1 MAAAMVVSGVPAS
14 RRLPEKLSEQL
25 FSYSSMAQQSD
36 RLERL
41 ITQQEGECC
50 TDDIDAR
57 VEAMERHVAGFP
69 ADTEGDRAALKVLGN
84 DTRYTIVRLLAT
96 AGRELCVCEI
106 TPVVDVSDS
115 AVSHAL
121 SDLTEAGLV
130 TRRKDGTWRYYEATE
145 RATALLDALDRTR
158 EGAQ

>member
-1 MAAAMVVSGVPAS
+1 M
-14 RRLPEKLSEQL
+14 
-25 FSYSSMAQQSD
+25 FSYSVMGQQSE

-41 ITQQEGECC
+41 IADREGECC
-50 TDDIDAR
+50 TADRDAR
-57 VEAMERHVAGFP
+57 LETLERHVTDLPPESAR
-69 ADTEGDRAALKVLGN
+69 DRTALKTLSN
-84 DTRYTIVRLLAT
+84 DTRYTIVRLLAA

-106 TPVVDVSDS
+106 TPVVDVTDS

-121 SDLTEAGLV
+121 SDLYDAGLV

-158 EGAQ
+158 EGAR

>member
-1 MAAAMVVSGVPAS
+1 MS
-14 RRLPEKLSEQL
+14 
-25 FSYSSMAQQSD
+25 QQSE

-41 ITQQEGECC
+41 IVEQEGECC
-50 TDDIDAR
+50 VEDINAR
-57 VEAMERHVAGFP
+57 VEAMERHVSAFP
-69 ADTEGDRAALKVLGN
+69 ADTGRDRTALKVLGN
-84 DTRYTIVRLLAT
+84 DTRYTIVRLLAA

-121 SDLTEAGLV
+121 SDLFEAGLV

-145 RATALLDALDRTR
+145 RAAALLDALDRTR
-158 EGAQ
+158 EGSQ

>member
-1 MAAAMVVSGVPAS
+1 MAP
-14 RRLPEKLSEQL
+14 RSE
-25 FSYSSMAQQSD
+25 

-41 ITQQEGECC
+41 IRQEEGECC
-50 TDDIDAR
+50 AEDIDER
-57 VEAMERHVAGFP
+57 VETLERHVSAFP
-69 ADTEGDRAALKVLGN
+69 ADTEADRTALRVLGN
-84 DTRYTIVRLLAT
+84 DTRYAIVRLLAT
-96 AGRELCVCEI
+96 AGRELCVCEV

-145 RATALLDALDRTR
+145 RATALLAALDRTR
-158 EGAQ
+158 EGTQ